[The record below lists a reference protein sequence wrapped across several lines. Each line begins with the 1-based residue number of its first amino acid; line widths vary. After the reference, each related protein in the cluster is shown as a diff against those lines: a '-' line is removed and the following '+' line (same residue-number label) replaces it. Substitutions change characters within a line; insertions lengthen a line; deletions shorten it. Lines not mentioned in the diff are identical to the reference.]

1 MLHKTKKKLGEGFK
15 LLFLGDYVDRGLFG
29 VEVMAYLFALKINSP
44 DSVYL
49 LRGNH
54 ETQEMT
60 TYYNFRDQCIKGYD

>member
-15 LLFLGDYVDRGLFG
+15 LLFLGDYVDRGLYG

-54 ETQEMT
+54 ET
-60 TYYNFRDQCIKGYD
+60 